1 MCMIKMI
8 FKLNING
15 AQLVGGVEQD
25 VRDLTINGI
34 RVVSN
39 GNMDTLAIEELMQ
52 MNETNVNT
60 LENLQ

>member
-1 MCMIKMI
+1 MIKLI

-15 AQLVGGVEQD
+15 VNLVGGVEQD

-39 GNMDTLAIEELMQ
+39 GNMDTHAVEEIMQ
-52 MNETNVNT
+52 INETNVNT

>member
-1 MCMIKMI
+1 MIKLI

-15 AQLVGGVEQD
+15 AQLIGGVEQD

-39 GNMDTLAIEELMQ
+39 GNMDTHAVEEIMQ
-52 MNETNVNT
+52 INETNVNT

>member
-1 MCMIKMI
+1 MIKLI

-15 AQLVGGVEQD
+15 AQLIGGVEQD

-39 GNMDTLAIEELMQ
+39 VNMDTHAVEEIMEI
-52 MNETNVNT
+52 NETNVNT

>member
-1 MCMIKMI
+1 MIKMI

>member
-1 MCMIKMI
+1 MIKLI

-15 AQLVGGVEQD
+15 AHLIGGVEQD

-39 GNMDTLAIEELMQ
+39 GNMDTHAVEEIMEI
-52 MNETNVNT
+52 NETNVNT